1 MATMKSISRGSGQ
14 SAIASAAY
22 RAGEKLQDARYG
34 KVQDYSKKEGVLSKK
49 IIFPSA
55 LKNQTSIDRNSLW
68 NKAEE
73 AEKRKDSRVAREW
86 IVNLPHELNEQ
97 QRQQIAHEFSQKLA
111 DKYNVIADCCIHQP
125 SDKEV
130 ARGADPRNF
139 HAHIMLT
146 TRQVHLTADG
156 NIVLGEKAAIE
167 LSDKKRKSLGLEHV
181 SDEIVELRQLW
192 EQTANTKLAEIGCEL
207 IDSRSYKER
216 GLDIE
221 PQIKM
226 GKNATQL
233 KRRTGKD
240 TPVHE
245 INTLIKERN
254 AAASMVQEL
263 KLERERYEAFENK
276 FYATIG
282 PVIGQLESKRQHQ
295 VQQEKLRLEREQ
307 QEEEQRYQAQLE
319 RDRQEKQRKA
329 DEQRIAEFNKQTERA
344 DTAIARSKQRITA
357 TKRTTDET
365 EQDLEGA
372 IPDPKRYFNG
382 LSQLRLLCEQ
392 IKSKFDDTE
401 QTIDRSS
408 RLVNG
413 TERLISETKQTIA
426 ATNQDI
432 EKLTQARKE
441 HERQEKQRKADEQQ
455 RIAEFN
461 RQTERADTAIARSKQ
476 RIDEQQSEI
485 KRAAEL
491 IERATR
497 IIKQVKELDFKDI
510 GRKFLEHAVAA
521 TEAPKNEYKD
531 YQLAA
536 NELLKVYKPLSG
548 DEAKRRF
555 EASYYNDETQLVMPT
570 SRQNTPLFSV
580 YSCGLIS
587 VNTYE
592 RRDLD
597 KIYRKRT
604 YFELADIA
612 EVRFHGSELSFK
624 KIDVDLNIESFNK
637 YGVQTAFE
645 ESKRCKLNLLPPAE
659 LEPQPSQTNQPRT
672 GSSNERTNSRDD
684 GPSFGF

>member
-1 MATMKSISRGSGQ
+1 MAIFMATMKSISRGSGQ

-34 KVQDYSKKEGVLSKK
+34 KVQDYSKKEGVLSKE

-167 LSDKKRKSLGLEHV
+167 LSDKKRKSLGLERV

-254 AAASMVQEL
+254 AVALMVKQQEL
-263 KLERERYEAFENK
+263 EHERHEAFENQ

-344 DTAIARSKQRITA
+344 DTAIARSKQRI
-357 TKRTTDET
+357 
-365 EQDLEGA
+365 
-372 IPDPKRYFNG
+372 
-382 LSQLRLLCEQ
+382 
-392 IKSKFDDTE
+392 
-401 QTIDRSS
+401 
-408 RLVNG
+408 
-413 TERLISETKQTIA
+413 
-426 ATNQDI
+426 
-432 EKLTQARKE
+432 
-441 HERQEKQRKADEQQ
+441 
-455 RIAEFN
+455 
-461 RQTERADTAIARSKQ
+461 
-476 RIDEQQSEI
+476 DEQQSEI

-497 IIKQVKELDFKDI
+497 LIKQVKELDFKDI

-548 DEAKRRF
+548 DEVKRRF
-555 EASYYNDETQLVMPT
+555 EANYYNNETQLVMPT

-592 RRDLD
+592 LRDLT
-597 KIYRKRT
+597 KTYCKRT

-637 YGVQTAFE
+637 HGVQTAFE

-659 LEPQPSQTNQPRT
+659 LRPQPSQPNRPRT
-672 GSSNERTNSRDD
+672 DRSNERINSQDD

>member
-1 MATMKSISRGSGQ
+1 MAIFMATMKSISRGSGQ

-97 QRQQIAHEFSQKLA
+97 QRQQLAHEFSQKLA

-167 LSDKKRKSLGLEHV
+167 LSDKKRKSLGLERV

-344 DTAIARSKQRITA
+344 DTAIARSKQRIV
-357 TKRTTDET
+357 K
-365 EQDLEGA
+365 
-372 IPDPKRYFNG
+372 
-382 LSQLRLLCEQ
+382 
-392 IKSKFDDTE
+392 
-401 QTIDRSS
+401 
-408 RLVNG
+408 
-413 TERLISETKQTIA
+413 
-426 ATNQDI
+426 
-432 EKLTQARKE
+432 
-441 HERQEKQRKADEQQ
+441 
-455 RIAEFN
+455 
-461 RQTERADTAIARSKQ
+461 
-476 RIDEQQSEI
+476 QQSEI

-497 IIKQVKELDFKDI
+497 LIKQVKELDFKDI

-548 DEAKRRF
+548 DEVKRRF
-555 EASYYNDETQLVMPT
+555 EANYYNNETQLVMPT

-592 RRDLD
+592 LRDLT
-597 KIYRKRT
+597 KTYCKRT

-637 YGVQTAFE
+637 HGVQTAFE

-659 LEPQPSQTNQPRT
+659 LKPQPSQPNRPRT
-672 GSSNERTNSRDD
+672 DRSNERINSQDD

>member
-1 MATMKSISRGSGQ
+1 MAIFMATMKSISRGSGQ

-34 KVQDYSKKEGVLSKK
+34 KVQDYSKKEGVLSKE
-49 IIFPSA
+49 IILPSA

-97 QRQQIAHEFSQKLA
+97 QRQQLAHEFSQKLA

-167 LSDKKRKSLGLEHV
+167 LSDKKRKSLGLERV

-263 KLERERYEAFENK
+263 KLERER
-276 FYATIG
+276 
-282 PVIGQLESKRQHQ
+282 
-295 VQQEKLRLEREQ
+295 
-307 QEEEQRYQAQLE
+307 
-319 RDRQEKQRKA
+319 QEKQRKA
-329 DEQRIAEFNKQTERA
+329 DEQQRIAEFNKQTERA

-441 HERQEKQRKADEQQ
+441 QERQEKQRKADEQQ

-461 RQTERADTAIARSKQ
+461 KQTERADTAIARSKQ

-497 IIKQVKELDFKDI
+497 LIKQVKELDFKDI

-521 TEAPKNEYKD
+521 TEAPKNEYRD

-548 DEAKRRF
+548 DEVKRRF
-555 EASYYNDETQLVMPT
+555 EASYYNNETQLVMPT

-592 RRDLD
+592 LRDLT
-597 KIYRKRT
+597 KTYCKRT

-637 YGVQTAFE
+637 HGVQTAFE

-659 LEPQPSQTNQPRT
+659 LKPQPSQPNRPRT
-672 GSSNERTNSRDD
+672 DRSNERINSQDD

>member
-1 MATMKSISRGSGQ
+1 MAIFMATMKSISRGSGQ

-86 IVNLPHELNEQ
+86 IVNLPHELNEK
-97 QRQQIAHEFSQKLA
+97 QREQLAHEFSQKLA
-111 DKYNVIADCCIHQP
+111 DKYNIIADCCIHRP
-125 SDKEV
+125 SDAEV

-146 TRQVHLTADG
+146 TRQVQLSADG
-156 NIVLGEKAAIE
+156 NIVLGEKATIE
-167 LSDKKRKSLGLEHV
+167 LSDKKRKSLGLERV

-263 KLERERYEAFENK
+263 KLERERYEAFENQ

-295 VQQEKLRLEREQ
+295 VQLEKLRLEREQ

-372 IPDPKRYFNG
+372 IPNPKRYLNG
-382 LSQLRLLCEQ
+382 LSKLRSLYER
-392 IKSKFDDTE
+392 IKSNVDHTK
-401 QTIDRSS
+401 QTITRSN
-408 RLVNG
+408 RLVNS
-413 TERLISETKQTIA
+413 TERLISETQQTIN
-426 ATNQDI
+426 ATSKDI
-432 EKLTQARKE
+432 EKLKQLRLE
-441 HERQEKQRKADEQQ
+441 QERQRQEQLRLEQ
-455 RIAEFN
+455 ERIAELN
-461 RQTERADTAIARSKQ
+461 KQTERAEKLDFNDIARKFM
-476 RIDEQQSEI
+476 DH
-485 KRAAEL
+485 AA
-491 IERATR
+491 
-497 IIKQVKELDFKDI
+497 
-510 GRKFLEHAVAA
+510 AA
-521 TEAPKNEYKD
+521 MKAPENVYKD

-548 DEAKRRF
+548 DEVKRRF
-555 EASYYNDETQLVMPT
+555 EANYYNNETQLVMPT

>member
-1 MATMKSISRGSGQ
+1 MAIFMATMKSISRGSGQ

-34 KVQDYSKKEGVLSKK
+34 KLQDYSKKEGVLSKE

-97 QRQQIAHEFSQKLA
+97 QRQQLAHEFSQKLA

-167 LSDKKRKSLGLEHV
+167 LSDKKRKSLGLERV

-254 AAASMVQEL
+254 AVALMVKQQEL
-263 KLERERYEAFENK
+263 EHERHEAFENQ

-295 VQQEKLRLEREQ
+295 VQLEKLRLEREQ

-344 DTAIARSKQRITA
+344 DTAIARSKQRI
-357 TKRTTDET
+357 
-365 EQDLEGA
+365 
-372 IPDPKRYFNG
+372 
-382 LSQLRLLCEQ
+382 
-392 IKSKFDDTE
+392 
-401 QTIDRSS
+401 
-408 RLVNG
+408 
-413 TERLISETKQTIA
+413 
-426 ATNQDI
+426 
-432 EKLTQARKE
+432 
-441 HERQEKQRKADEQQ
+441 
-455 RIAEFN
+455 
-461 RQTERADTAIARSKQ
+461 
-476 RIDEQQSEI
+476 DEQQSEI

-491 IERATR
+491 IERAAR
-497 IIKQVKELDFKDI
+497 LIKQVKELDYRDI

-548 DEAKRRF
+548 DEVKRRF
-555 EASYYNDETQLVMPT
+555 EANYYNNETQLVMPT

-592 RRDLD
+592 LRDLT
-597 KIYRKRT
+597 KTYCKRT

-612 EVRFHGSELSFK
+612 EVKFHGSELSFK
-624 KIDVDLNIESFNK
+624 KIDVDLNIGSLDKN
-637 YGVQTAFE
+637 GVRTAFE
-645 ESKRCKLNLLPPAE
+645 ASERYKLNPLSPAE
-659 LEPQPSQTNQPRT
+659 LKPQPSQPNRPRT
-672 GSSNERTNSRDD
+672 DRSNERINSQDD

>member
-1 MATMKSISRGSGQ
+1 
-14 SAIASAAY
+14 
-22 RAGEKLQDARYG
+22 
-34 KVQDYSKKEGVLSKK
+34 
-49 IIFPSA
+49 
-55 LKNQTSIDRNSLW
+55 
-68 NKAEE
+68 
-73 AEKRKDSRVAREW
+73 
-86 IVNLPHELNEQ
+86 
-97 QRQQIAHEFSQKLA
+97 
-111 DKYNVIADCCIHQP
+111 
-125 SDKEV
+125 
-130 ARGADPRNF
+130 
-139 HAHIMLT
+139 
-146 TRQVHLTADG
+146 
-156 NIVLGEKAAIE
+156 
-167 LSDKKRKSLGLEHV
+167 
-181 SDEIVELRQLW
+181 
-192 EQTANTKLAEIGCEL
+192 
-207 IDSRSYKER
+207 
-216 GLDIE
+216 
-221 PQIKM
+221 M

-263 KLERERYEAFENK
+263 KLERER
-276 FYATIG
+276 
-282 PVIGQLESKRQHQ
+282 
-295 VQQEKLRLEREQ
+295 
-307 QEEEQRYQAQLE
+307 
-319 RDRQEKQRKA
+319 QEKQRKA
-329 DEQRIAEFNKQTERA
+329 DEQQRIAEFNKQTERA

-401 QTIDRSS
+401 QTI
-408 RLVNG
+408 
-413 TERLISETKQTIA
+413 A

-441 HERQEKQRKADEQQ
+441 QERQEKQRKADEQQ

-461 RQTERADTAIARSKQ
+461 KQTERADTAIARSKQ
-476 RIDEQQSEI
+476 RIVKQQSEI
-485 KRAAEL
+485 NRAAEL

-497 IIKQVKELDFKDI
+497 LIKQVKELDFKDI

-548 DEAKRRF
+548 DEVKRRF
-555 EASYYNDETQLVMPT
+555 EANYYNNETQLVMPT

-592 RRDLD
+592 LRDLT
-597 KIYRKRT
+597 KTYCKRT

-637 YGVQTAFE
+637 HGVQTAFE

-659 LEPQPSQTNQPRT
+659 LKPQPSQPNRPRT
-672 GSSNERTNSRDD
+672 DRSNERINSQDD

>member
-34 KVQDYSKKEGVLSKK
+34 KVQDYSKKEGVLSKE

-86 IVNLPHELNEQ
+86 IVNLPHELNEK
-97 QRQQIAHEFSQKLA
+97 QREQLAHEFSQKLA
-111 DKYNVIADCCIHQP
+111 DKYNIIADCCIHQP

-167 LSDKKRKSLGLEHV
+167 LSDKKRKSLGLERV

-263 KLERERYEAFENK
+263 KLERERQEQE
-276 FYATIG
+276 
-282 PVIGQLESKRQHQ
+282 RQ
-295 VQQEKLRLEREQ
+295 QQLRLE
-307 QEEEQRYQAQLE
+307 EE
-319 RDRQEKQRKA
+319 RQEKQRKA
-329 DEQRIAEFNKQTERA
+329 DEQQRIAEFNKQTERA

-441 HERQEKQRKADEQQ
+441 QERQEKQRKADEQQ

-461 RQTERADTAIARSKQ
+461 KQTERADTAIARSKQ

-491 IERATR
+491 IERAAR
-497 IIKQVKELDFKDI
+497 LIKQVKELDYRDI

-521 TEAPKNEYKD
+521 TEAPKNEYRD

-548 DEAKRRF
+548 DEVKRRF
-555 EASYYNDETQLVMPT
+555 EASHYNNETQLVMPT

-592 RRDLD
+592 LRDLT
-597 KIYRKRT
+597 KTYCKRT

-612 EVRFHGSELSFK
+612 EVKFHGSELSFK

-637 YGVQTAFE
+637 HGVQTAFE
-645 ESKRCKLNLLPPAE
+645 ASERYKLNPLSPAE
-659 LEPQPSQTNQPRT
+659 LKPQPSQTNRPRT
-672 GSSNERTNSRDD
+672 DRSNERINSQDD

>member
-34 KVQDYSKKEGVLSKK
+34 KVQDYSKKEGVLSKE

-97 QRQQIAHEFSQKLA
+97 QRQQLAHEFSQKLA

-167 LSDKKRKSLGLEHV
+167 LSDKKRKSLGLERV

-254 AAASMVQEL
+254 AVALMVKQQEL
-263 KLERERYEAFENK
+263 EHERHEAFENQ

-344 DTAIARSKQRITA
+344 DTAIARSKQRI
-357 TKRTTDET
+357 
-365 EQDLEGA
+365 
-372 IPDPKRYFNG
+372 
-382 LSQLRLLCEQ
+382 
-392 IKSKFDDTE
+392 
-401 QTIDRSS
+401 
-408 RLVNG
+408 
-413 TERLISETKQTIA
+413 
-426 ATNQDI
+426 
-432 EKLTQARKE
+432 
-441 HERQEKQRKADEQQ
+441 
-455 RIAEFN
+455 
-461 RQTERADTAIARSKQ
+461 
-476 RIDEQQSEI
+476 DEQQSEI

-497 IIKQVKELDFKDI
+497 LIKQVKELDFKDI

-548 DEAKRRF
+548 DEVKRRF
-555 EASYYNDETQLVMPT
+555 EANYYNNETQLVMPT

-592 RRDLD
+592 LRDLT
-597 KIYRKRT
+597 KTYCKRT

-637 YGVQTAFE
+637 HGVQTAFE

-659 LEPQPSQTNQPRT
+659 LKPQPSQPNRPRT
-672 GSSNERTNSRDD
+672 DRSNERINSQDD

>member
-34 KVQDYSKKEGVLSKK
+34 KVQDYSKKEGVLSKE

-97 QRQQIAHEFSQKLA
+97 QRQQLAHEFSQKLA

-167 LSDKKRKSLGLEHV
+167 LSDKKRKSLGLERV

-263 KLERERYEAFENK
+263 KLERER
-276 FYATIG
+276 
-282 PVIGQLESKRQHQ
+282 
-295 VQQEKLRLEREQ
+295 
-307 QEEEQRYQAQLE
+307 
-319 RDRQEKQRKA
+319 QEKQRKA
-329 DEQRIAEFNKQTERA
+329 DEQQRIAEFNKQTERA

-401 QTIDRSS
+401 QKIDRSS

-426 ATNQDI
+426 ATNQNI

-441 HERQEKQRKADEQQ
+441 QERQEKQRKADEQ

-461 RQTERADTAIARSKQ
+461 KQTERADTAIARSKQ

-491 IERATR
+491 IERAAR
-497 IIKQVKELDFKDI
+497 LIKQVKELDYRDI

-548 DEAKRRF
+548 DEVKRRF
-555 EASYYNDETQLVMPT
+555 EANYYNNETQLVMPT

-592 RRDLD
+592 LRDLT
-597 KIYRKRT
+597 KTYCKRT

-637 YGVQTAFE
+637 HGVQTAFE
-645 ESKRCKLNLLPPAE
+645 ESKRCKLNLLPLAE
-659 LEPQPSQTNQPRT
+659 LKPQPSQPNRPRT
-672 GSSNERTNSRDD
+672 DRSNERINSQDD

>member
-34 KVQDYSKKEGVLSKK
+34 KVQDYSKKEGVLSKE

-97 QRQQIAHEFSQKLA
+97 QRQQLAHEFSQKLA

-167 LSDKKRKSLGLEHV
+167 LSDKKRKSLGLERV

-207 IDSRSYKER
+207 INSRSYKER

-263 KLERERYEAFENK
+263 KLERERQEQE
-276 FYATIG
+276 
-282 PVIGQLESKRQHQ
+282 RQ
-295 VQQEKLRLEREQ
+295 QQLRLE
-307 QEEEQRYQAQLE
+307 EE
-319 RDRQEKQRKA
+319 RQEKQRKA
-329 DEQRIAEFNKQTERA
+329 DEQQRIAEFNKQTERA

-441 HERQEKQRKADEQQ
+441 RERQEKQRKADEQ

-461 RQTERADTAIARSKQ
+461 KQTERADTAIARSKQ
-476 RIDEQQSEI
+476 RIVKQQSEI
-485 KRAAEL
+485 NRAAEL

-497 IIKQVKELDFKDI
+497 LIKQVKELDFKDI

-548 DEAKRRF
+548 DEVKRRF

>member
-34 KVQDYSKKEGVLSKK
+34 KVQDYSKKEGVLSKE

-86 IVNLPHELNEQ
+86 IVNLPHELNEK
-97 QRQQIAHEFSQKLA
+97 QREQLAHEFSQKLA
-111 DKYNVIADCCIHQP
+111 DKYNIIADCCIHRP
-125 SDKEV
+125 SDAEV

-146 TRQVHLTADG
+146 TRQVQLSADG
-156 NIVLGEKAAIE
+156 NIVLGEKATIE
-167 LSDKKRKSLGLEHV
+167 LSDKKRKSLGLERV

-207 IDSRSYKER
+207 INSRSYKER

-263 KLERERYEAFENK
+263 KLERERQEQE
-276 FYATIG
+276 
-282 PVIGQLESKRQHQ
+282 RQ
-295 VQQEKLRLEREQ
+295 QQLRLE
-307 QEEEQRYQAQLE
+307 EE
-319 RDRQEKQRKA
+319 RQEKQRKA
-329 DEQRIAEFNKQTERA
+329 DEQQRIAEFNKQTERA

-592 RRDLD
+592 LRDLT
-597 KIYRKRT
+597 KTYCKRT

-637 YGVQTAFE
+637 HGVQTAFE

>member
-34 KVQDYSKKEGVLSKK
+34 KVQDYSKKEGVLSKE

-68 NKAEE
+68 NIAEKAEN
-73 AEKRKDSRVAREW
+73 RKDSRVAREW

-97 QRQQIAHEFSQKLA
+97 QRQQLAHEFSQKLA

-167 LSDKKRKSLGLEHV
+167 LSDKKRKSLGLERV

-263 KLERERYEAFENK
+263 KLERER
-276 FYATIG
+276 
-282 PVIGQLESKRQHQ
+282 
-295 VQQEKLRLEREQ
+295 
-307 QEEEQRYQAQLE
+307 
-319 RDRQEKQRKA
+319 
-329 DEQRIAEFNKQTERA
+329 
-344 DTAIARSKQRITA
+344 
-357 TKRTTDET
+357 
-365 EQDLEGA
+365 
-372 IPDPKRYFNG
+372 
-382 LSQLRLLCEQ
+382 
-392 IKSKFDDTE
+392 
-401 QTIDRSS
+401 
-408 RLVNG
+408 
-413 TERLISETKQTIA
+413 
-426 ATNQDI
+426 
-432 EKLTQARKE
+432 
-441 HERQEKQRKADEQQ
+441 QEKQRKADEQQ

-461 RQTERADTAIARSKQ
+461 KQTERADTAIARSKQ

-491 IERATR
+491 IERAAR
-497 IIKQVKELDFKDI
+497 LIKQVKELDYRDI

-548 DEAKRRF
+548 DEVKRRF
-555 EASYYNDETQLVMPT
+555 EANYYNNETQLVMPT

-592 RRDLD
+592 LRDLT
-597 KIYRKRT
+597 KTYCKRT

-637 YGVQTAFE
+637 HGVQTAFE

-659 LEPQPSQTNQPRT
+659 LKPQPSQPNRPRT
-672 GSSNERTNSRDD
+672 DRSNERINSQDD

>member
-1 MATMKSISRGSGQ
+1 MAIFMATMKSISRGSGQ

-34 KVQDYSKKEGVLSKK
+34 KVQDYSKKEGVLSKE

-97 QRQQIAHEFSQKLA
+97 QRQQLAHEFSQKLA

-167 LSDKKRKSLGLEHV
+167 LSDKKRKSLGLERV

-254 AAASMVQEL
+254 AVALMVKQQEL
-263 KLERERYEAFENK
+263 EHERHEAFENQ

-319 RDRQEKQRKA
+319 RDPQEKQRKA

-344 DTAIARSKQRITA
+344 DTAIARSKQRI
-357 TKRTTDET
+357 
-365 EQDLEGA
+365 
-372 IPDPKRYFNG
+372 
-382 LSQLRLLCEQ
+382 
-392 IKSKFDDTE
+392 
-401 QTIDRSS
+401 
-408 RLVNG
+408 
-413 TERLISETKQTIA
+413 
-426 ATNQDI
+426 
-432 EKLTQARKE
+432 
-441 HERQEKQRKADEQQ
+441 
-455 RIAEFN
+455 
-461 RQTERADTAIARSKQ
+461 
-476 RIDEQQSEI
+476 DEQQSEI

-491 IERATR
+491 IERAAR
-497 IIKQVKELDFKDI
+497 LIKQVKELDYRDI

-548 DEAKRRF
+548 DEVKRRF
-555 EASYYNDETQLVMPT
+555 EANYYNNETQLVMPT

-592 RRDLD
+592 LRDLT
-597 KIYRKRT
+597 KTYCKRT

-637 YGVQTAFE
+637 HGVQTAFE

-659 LEPQPSQTNQPRT
+659 LKPQPSQPNRPRT
-672 GSSNERTNSRDD
+672 DRSNERINSQDD

>member
-1 MATMKSISRGSGQ
+1 MAIFMATMKSISRGSGQ

-34 KVQDYSKKEGVLSKK
+34 KVQDYSKKEGVLSKE

-97 QRQQIAHEFSQKLA
+97 QRQQLAHEFSQKLA

-167 LSDKKRKSLGLEHV
+167 LSDKKRKSLGLERV

-263 KLERERYEAFENK
+263 KLERER
-276 FYATIG
+276 
-282 PVIGQLESKRQHQ
+282 
-295 VQQEKLRLEREQ
+295 
-307 QEEEQRYQAQLE
+307 
-319 RDRQEKQRKA
+319 QEKQRKA
-329 DEQRIAEFNKQTERA
+329 DEQQRIAEFNKQTERA

-441 HERQEKQRKADEQQ
+441 QERQEKQRKADEQQ

-461 RQTERADTAIARSKQ
+461 KQTERADTAIARSKQ
-476 RIDEQQSEI
+476 RIVKQQSEI
-485 KRAAEL
+485 NRAAEL

-497 IIKQVKELDFKDI
+497 LIKQVKELDFKDI

-548 DEAKRRF
+548 DEVKRRF
-555 EASYYNDETQLVMPT
+555 EANYYNNETQLVMPT

-592 RRDLD
+592 LRDLT
-597 KIYRKRT
+597 KTYCKRT

-637 YGVQTAFE
+637 HGVQTAFE

-659 LEPQPSQTNQPRT
+659 LKPQPSQPNRPRT
-672 GSSNERTNSRDD
+672 DRSNERINSQDD

>member
-34 KVQDYSKKEGVLSKK
+34 KVQDYSKKEGVLSKE

-263 KLERERYEAFENK
+263 KLER
-276 FYATIG
+276 
-282 PVIGQLESKRQHQ
+282 
-295 VQQEKLRLEREQ
+295 
-307 QEEEQRYQAQLE
+307 
-319 RDRQEKQRKA
+319 DRQEKQRKA

-413 TERLISETKQTIA
+413 TERLISETKQTFA

>member
-1 MATMKSISRGSGQ
+1 MAIFMATMKSISRGSGQ

-34 KVQDYSKKEGVLSKK
+34 KVQDYSKKEGVLSKE
-49 IIFPSA
+49 IILPSA

-68 NKAEE
+68 NIAEKAEN
-73 AEKRKDSRVAREW
+73 RKDSRVAREW
-86 IVNLPHELNEQ
+86 IVNLPHELNEK
-97 QRQQIAHEFSQKLA
+97 QREQLAHEFSQKLA
-111 DKYNVIADCCIHQP
+111 DKYNIIADCCIHQP

-167 LSDKKRKSLGLEHV
+167 LSDKKRKSLGLERV

-245 INTLIKERN
+245 INALIKERN
-254 AAASMVQEL
+254 AVALMVKQQEL
-263 KLERERYEAFENK
+263 EHERHEAFENQ

-295 VQQEKLRLEREQ
+295 VQLEKLRLEREQ

-329 DEQRIAEFNKQTERA
+329 DEQRITEFNKQTERA

-357 TKRTTDET
+357 TKRKTDGT

-372 IPDPKRYFNG
+372 IPNPKRYLNG
-382 LSQLRLLCEQ
+382 LSKLRSLYER
-392 IKSKFDDTE
+392 IKSNVDHTK
-401 QTIDRSS
+401 QTITRSN
-408 RLVNG
+408 RLVTS
-413 TERLISETKQTIA
+413 TERLISETQQTIN
-426 ATNQDI
+426 ATSKDI
-432 EKLTQARKE
+432 EKLKQLRLE
-441 HERQEKQRKADEQQ
+441 QERQRQEQLRLEQ
-455 RIAEFN
+455 ERIAELN
-461 RQTERADTAIARSKQ
+461 KQTERAEKLDFNDIARKFM
-476 RIDEQQSEI
+476 DH
-485 KRAAEL
+485 AA
-491 IERATR
+491 
-497 IIKQVKELDFKDI
+497 
-510 GRKFLEHAVAA
+510 AA
-521 TEAPKNEYKD
+521 MKAPENVYKD

-536 NELLKVYKPLSG
+536 NELLKVYKPLSA
-548 DEAKRRF
+548 DEAQQRF
-555 EASYYNDETQLVMPT
+555 KACSYNDENQLLRPN
-570 SRQNTPLFSV
+570 SNKNTPLFCI
-580 YSCGLIS
+580 YGCGLIS

-592 RRDLD
+592 LRDLT
-597 KIYRKRT
+597 KTFRNRT
-604 YFELADIA
+604 YFELSDIA
-612 EVRFHGSELSFK
+612 ELRRNGKELHFE
-624 KIDVDLNIESFNK
+624 KIDLDLEIEAINR
-637 YGVQTAFE
+637 YGVSNAFE
-645 ESKRCKLNLLPPAE
+645 ESKRYKLNSLPSNEPK
-659 LEPQPSQTNQPRT
+659 PQPSNEPKPRP
-672 GSSNERTNSRDD
+672 SNEHTNSRDD

>member
-34 KVQDYSKKEGVLSKK
+34 KVQDYSKKEGVLSKE

-86 IVNLPHELNEQ
+86 IVNLPHELNEK
-97 QRQQIAHEFSQKLA
+97 QREQLAHEFSQKLA
-111 DKYNVIADCCIHQP
+111 DKYNIIADCCIHRP
-125 SDKEV
+125 SDAEV

-146 TRQVHLTADG
+146 TRQVQLSADG
-156 NIVLGEKAAIE
+156 NIVLGEKATIE
-167 LSDKKRKSLGLEHV
+167 LSDKKRKSLGLERV

-207 IDSRSYKER
+207 INSRSYKER

-233 KRRTGKD
+233 KRRTGKG

-263 KLERERYEAFENK
+263 KLERERQEQE
-276 FYATIG
+276 
-282 PVIGQLESKRQHQ
+282 RQ
-295 VQQEKLRLEREQ
+295 QQLRLE
-307 QEEEQRYQAQLE
+307 EE
-319 RDRQEKQRKA
+319 RQEKQRKA
-329 DEQRIAEFNKQTERA
+329 DEQQRIAEFNKQTERA

>member
-34 KVQDYSKKEGVLSKK
+34 KVQDYSKKEGVLSKE

-97 QRQQIAHEFSQKLA
+97 QRQQLAHEFSQKLA

-167 LSDKKRKSLGLEHV
+167 LSDKKRKSLGLERV

-263 KLERERYEAFENK
+263 KLERER
-276 FYATIG
+276 
-282 PVIGQLESKRQHQ
+282 
-295 VQQEKLRLEREQ
+295 
-307 QEEEQRYQAQLE
+307 
-319 RDRQEKQRKA
+319 QEKQRKA
-329 DEQRIAEFNKQTERA
+329 DEQQRIAEFNKQTERA

-441 HERQEKQRKADEQQ
+441 QERQEKQRKADEQQ

-461 RQTERADTAIARSKQ
+461 KQTERADTAIARSKQ

-497 IIKQVKELDFKDI
+497 LIKQVKELDFKDI

-521 TEAPKNEYKD
+521 TEAPKNEYRD

-548 DEAKRRF
+548 DEVKRRF
-555 EASYYNDETQLVMPT
+555 EANYYNNETQLVMPT

-592 RRDLD
+592 LRDLT
-597 KIYRKRT
+597 KTYCKRT

-637 YGVQTAFE
+637 HGVQTAFE

-659 LEPQPSQTNQPRT
+659 LKPQPSQPNRPRT
-672 GSSNERTNSRDD
+672 DRSNERINSQDD

>member
-34 KVQDYSKKEGVLSKK
+34 KVQDYSKKEGVLSKE

-167 LSDKKRKSLGLEHV
+167 LSDKKRKSLGLERV

-254 AAASMVQEL
+254 AVALMVKQQEL
-263 KLERERYEAFENK
+263 EHERHEAFENQ

-344 DTAIARSKQRITA
+344 DTAIARSKQRI
-357 TKRTTDET
+357 
-365 EQDLEGA
+365 
-372 IPDPKRYFNG
+372 
-382 LSQLRLLCEQ
+382 
-392 IKSKFDDTE
+392 
-401 QTIDRSS
+401 
-408 RLVNG
+408 
-413 TERLISETKQTIA
+413 
-426 ATNQDI
+426 
-432 EKLTQARKE
+432 
-441 HERQEKQRKADEQQ
+441 
-455 RIAEFN
+455 
-461 RQTERADTAIARSKQ
+461 
-476 RIDEQQSEI
+476 DEQQSEI

-497 IIKQVKELDFKDI
+497 LIKQVKELDFKDI

-548 DEAKRRF
+548 DEVKRRF
-555 EASYYNDETQLVMPT
+555 EANYYNNETQLVMPT

-592 RRDLD
+592 LRDLT
-597 KIYRKRT
+597 KTYCKRT

-637 YGVQTAFE
+637 HGVQTAFE

-659 LEPQPSQTNQPRT
+659 LRPQPSQPNRPRT
-672 GSSNERTNSRDD
+672 DRSNERINSQDD

>member
-97 QRQQIAHEFSQKLA
+97 QRQQLAHEFSQKLA

-167 LSDKKRKSLGLEHV
+167 LSDKKRKSLGLERV

-357 TKRTTDET
+357 TKRTTDGT
-365 EQDLEGA
+365 EQNLEGA
-372 IPDPKRYFNG
+372 IPNPRRYLNG
-382 LSQLRLLCEQ
+382 LSQLRLLYQ
-392 IKSKFDDTE
+392 RIRSNVDDTE
-401 QTIDRSS
+401 QTIDRSN
-408 RLVNG
+408 RLVNS
-413 TERLISETKQTIA
+413 TERLIGETKQTIT
-426 ATNQDI
+426 ATNQNI

-441 HERQEKQRKADEQQ
+441 RDRQEKQRKADEQ

-461 RQTERADTAIARSKQ
+461 KQTERADTAIARSKQ

-491 IERATR
+491 IERAAR
-497 IIKQVKELDFKDI
+497 LIKQVKELDYRDI

-548 DEAKRRF
+548 DEVKRRF
-555 EASYYNDETQLVMPT
+555 EANYYNNETQLVMPT

-592 RRDLD
+592 LRDLT
-597 KIYRKRT
+597 KTYCKRT

-612 EVRFHGSELSFK
+612 DVRFHGSELSFK
-624 KIDVDLNIESFNK
+624 KINVDLNIESLNK
-637 YGVQTAFE
+637 YGLQTAFE
-645 ESKRCKLNLLPPAE
+645 ESKRCKLNPLPPAE
-659 LEPQPSQTNQPRT
+659 LKPQPSQPNRPRT
-672 GSSNERTNSRDD
+672 DRSNERINSQDD

>member
-34 KVQDYSKKEGVLSKK
+34 KVQDYSKKEGVLSKE

-97 QRQQIAHEFSQKLA
+97 QRQQLAHEFSQKLA

-254 AAASMVQEL
+254 AVALMVKQQEL
-263 KLERERYEAFENK
+263 EHERHEAFENQ

-357 TKRTTDET
+357 TKRTTDGT
-365 EQDLEGA
+365 EQNLEGA
-372 IPDPKRYFNG
+372 IPNPRRYLNG
-382 LSQLRLLCEQ
+382 LSQLRLLYQ
-392 IKSKFDDTE
+392 RIRSNVDDTE
-401 QTIDRSS
+401 QTIDRSN
-408 RLVNG
+408 RLVNS
-413 TERLISETKQTIA
+413 TERLIGETKQTIT
-426 ATNQDI
+426 ATNQNI

-441 HERQEKQRKADEQQ
+441 QERQEKQRKADEQ

-461 RQTERADTAIARSKQ
+461 KQTERADTAIARSKQ

-548 DEAKRRF
+548 DEVKRRF
-555 EASYYNDETQLVMPT
+555 EANYYNNETQLVMPT

-592 RRDLD
+592 LRDLT
-597 KIYRKRT
+597 KTYCKRT

-637 YGVQTAFE
+637 HGVQTAFE

-659 LEPQPSQTNQPRT
+659 LKPQPSQPNRPRT
-672 GSSNERTNSRDD
+672 DRSNERINSQDD

>member
-1 MATMKSISRGSGQ
+1 MAIFMATMKSISRGSGQ

-34 KVQDYSKKEGVLSKK
+34 KVQDYSKKEGVLSKE

-55 LKNQTSIDRNSLW
+55 LKNQISIDRNSLW

-97 QRQQIAHEFSQKLA
+97 QRQQLAHEFSQKLA

-146 TRQVHLTADG
+146 TRQVHLTTDG

-167 LSDKKRKSLGLEHV
+167 LSDKKRKSLGLERV

-263 KLERERYEAFENK
+263 KLERER
-276 FYATIG
+276 
-282 PVIGQLESKRQHQ
+282 
-295 VQQEKLRLEREQ
+295 
-307 QEEEQRYQAQLE
+307 
-319 RDRQEKQRKA
+319 QEKQRKA
-329 DEQRIAEFNKQTERA
+329 DEQQRIAEFNKQTERA

-382 LSQLRLLCEQ
+382 LSQLRLLCKQ

-413 TERLISETKQTIA
+413 TERLIGETKQTIA

-441 HERQEKQRKADEQQ
+441 QERQEKQRKADEQQ

-461 RQTERADTAIARSKQ
+461 KQTERADTAIARSKQ
-476 RIDEQQSEI
+476 RIVKQQSEI
-485 KRAAEL
+485 NRAAEL

-497 IIKQVKELDFKDI
+497 LIKQVKELDFKDI

-548 DEAKRRF
+548 DEVKRRF
-555 EASYYNDETQLVMPT
+555 EANYYNNETQLVMPT

-592 RRDLD
+592 LRDLT
-597 KIYRKRT
+597 KTYCKRT

-637 YGVQTAFE
+637 HGVQTAFE

-659 LEPQPSQTNQPRT
+659 LKPQPSQPNRPRT
-672 GSSNERTNSRDD
+672 DRSNERINSQDD

>member
-1 MATMKSISRGSGQ
+1 MAIFMATMKSISRGSGQ

-34 KVQDYSKKEGVLSKK
+34 KVQDYSKKEGVLSKE

-55 LKNQTSIDRNSLW
+55 LKNQISIDRNSLW

-97 QRQQIAHEFSQKLA
+97 QRQQLAHEFSQKLA

-146 TRQVHLTADG
+146 TRQVHLTTDG

-167 LSDKKRKSLGLEHV
+167 LSDKKRKSLGLERV

-254 AAASMVQEL
+254 AVALMVKQQEL
-263 KLERERYEAFENK
+263 LEHESHEAFENQ

-344 DTAIARSKQRITA
+344 DTAIARSKQRI
-357 TKRTTDET
+357 
-365 EQDLEGA
+365 
-372 IPDPKRYFNG
+372 
-382 LSQLRLLCEQ
+382 
-392 IKSKFDDTE
+392 
-401 QTIDRSS
+401 
-408 RLVNG
+408 
-413 TERLISETKQTIA
+413 
-426 ATNQDI
+426 
-432 EKLTQARKE
+432 
-441 HERQEKQRKADEQQ
+441 
-455 RIAEFN
+455 
-461 RQTERADTAIARSKQ
+461 
-476 RIDEQQSEI
+476 DEQQSEI

-491 IERATR
+491 IERAAR
-497 IIKQVKELDFKDI
+497 LIKQVKELDYRDI
-510 GRKFLEHAVAA
+510 GRKFLEHAVSA

-548 DEAKRRF
+548 DEVKRRF
-555 EASYYNDETQLVMPT
+555 EANYYNNETQLVMPT

-592 RRDLD
+592 LRDLT
-597 KIYRKRT
+597 KTYCKRT

-637 YGVQTAFE
+637 HGVQTAFE

-659 LEPQPSQTNQPRT
+659 LKPQPSQPNRPRT
-672 GSSNERTNSRDD
+672 DRSNERINSQDD

>member
-34 KVQDYSKKEGVLSKK
+34 KVQDYSKKEGVLSKE

-97 QRQQIAHEFSQKLA
+97 QRQQLAHEFSQKLA

-263 KLERERYEAFENK
+263 KLERER
-276 FYATIG
+276 
-282 PVIGQLESKRQHQ
+282 
-295 VQQEKLRLEREQ
+295 
-307 QEEEQRYQAQLE
+307 
-319 RDRQEKQRKA
+319 QEKQRKA
-329 DEQRIAEFNKQTERA
+329 DEQQRIAEFNKQTERA

-441 HERQEKQRKADEQQ
+441 QERQEKQRKADEQQ

-461 RQTERADTAIARSKQ
+461 KQTERADTAIARSKQ

-497 IIKQVKELDFKDI
+497 LIKQVKELDFKDI

-521 TEAPKNEYKD
+521 TEAPKNEYRD

-548 DEAKRRF
+548 DEVKRRF
-555 EASYYNDETQLVMPT
+555 EANYYNNETQLVMPT

-592 RRDLD
+592 LRDLT
-597 KIYRKRT
+597 KTYCKRT

-637 YGVQTAFE
+637 HGVQTAFE

-659 LEPQPSQTNQPRT
+659 LKPQPSQPNRPRT
-672 GSSNERTNSRDD
+672 DRSNERINSQDD

>member
-1 MATMKSISRGSGQ
+1 MAIFMATMKSISRGSGQ

-34 KVQDYSKKEGVLSKK
+34 KVQDYSKKEGVLSKE

-97 QRQQIAHEFSQKLA
+97 QRQQLAHEFSQKLA

-167 LSDKKRKSLGLEHV
+167 LSDKKRKSLGLERV

-263 KLERERYEAFENK
+263 KLERER
-276 FYATIG
+276 
-282 PVIGQLESKRQHQ
+282 
-295 VQQEKLRLEREQ
+295 
-307 QEEEQRYQAQLE
+307 
-319 RDRQEKQRKA
+319 QEKQRKA
-329 DEQRIAEFNKQTERA
+329 DEQQRIAEFNKQTERA

-426 ATNQDI
+426 ATNQNI

-441 HERQEKQRKADEQQ
+441 QERQEKQRKADEQ

-461 RQTERADTAIARSKQ
+461 KQTERADTAIARSKQ

-491 IERATR
+491 IERAAR
-497 IIKQVKELDFKDI
+497 LIKQVKELDYRDI

-548 DEAKRRF
+548 DEVKRRF
-555 EASYYNDETQLVMPT
+555 EANYYNNETQLVMPT

-592 RRDLD
+592 LRDLT
-597 KIYRKRT
+597 KTYCKRT

-637 YGVQTAFE
+637 HGVQTAFE

-659 LEPQPSQTNQPRT
+659 LKPQPSQPNRPRT
-672 GSSNERTNSRDD
+672 DRSNERINSQDD

>member
-1 MATMKSISRGSGQ
+1 MAIFMATMKSISRGSGQ

-34 KVQDYSKKEGVLSKK
+34 KVQDYSKKEGVLSKE

-55 LKNQTSIDRNSLW
+55 LKNQISIDRNSLW

-97 QRQQIAHEFSQKLA
+97 QRQQLAHEFSQKLA

-167 LSDKKRKSLGLEHV
+167 LSDKKRKSLGLERV

-263 KLERERYEAFENK
+263 KLERER
-276 FYATIG
+276 
-282 PVIGQLESKRQHQ
+282 
-295 VQQEKLRLEREQ
+295 
-307 QEEEQRYQAQLE
+307 
-319 RDRQEKQRKA
+319 QEKQRKA
-329 DEQRIAEFNKQTERA
+329 DEQQRIAEFNKQTERA

-413 TERLISETKQTIA
+413 TERLIGETKQTIA

-441 HERQEKQRKADEQQ
+441 QERQEKQRKADEQQ

-461 RQTERADTAIARSKQ
+461 KQTERADTAIARSKQ
-476 RIDEQQSEI
+476 RIVKQQSEI
-485 KRAAEL
+485 NRAAEL

-497 IIKQVKELDFKDI
+497 LIKQVKELDFKDI

-548 DEAKRRF
+548 DEVKRRF
-555 EASYYNDETQLVMPT
+555 EANYYNNETQLVMPT

-592 RRDLD
+592 LRDLT
-597 KIYRKRT
+597 KTYCKRT

-624 KIDVDLNIESFNK
+624 KIDVALNIESFNK
-637 YGVQTAFE
+637 HGVQTAFE

-659 LEPQPSQTNQPRT
+659 LKPQPSQPNRPRT
-672 GSSNERTNSRDD
+672 DRSNERINSQDD

>member
-1 MATMKSISRGSGQ
+1 MAIFMATMKSISRGSGQ

-34 KVQDYSKKEGVLSKK
+34 KVQDYSKKEGVLSKE

-167 LSDKKRKSLGLEHV
+167 LSDKKRKSLGLERV

-263 KLERERYEAFENK
+263 KLERER
-276 FYATIG
+276 
-282 PVIGQLESKRQHQ
+282 
-295 VQQEKLRLEREQ
+295 
-307 QEEEQRYQAQLE
+307 
-319 RDRQEKQRKA
+319 QEKQRKA
-329 DEQRIAEFNKQTERA
+329 DEQQRIAEFNKQTERA

>member
-34 KVQDYSKKEGVLSKK
+34 KVQDYSKKEGVLSKE

-97 QRQQIAHEFSQKLA
+97 QRQQLAHEFSQKLA

-167 LSDKKRKSLGLEHV
+167 LSDKKRKSLGLERV

-254 AAASMVQEL
+254 AVALMVKQQEL
-263 KLERERYEAFENK
+263 EHERHEAFENQ

-344 DTAIARSKQRITA
+344 DTAIARSKQRI
-357 TKRTTDET
+357 
-365 EQDLEGA
+365 
-372 IPDPKRYFNG
+372 
-382 LSQLRLLCEQ
+382 
-392 IKSKFDDTE
+392 
-401 QTIDRSS
+401 
-408 RLVNG
+408 
-413 TERLISETKQTIA
+413 
-426 ATNQDI
+426 
-432 EKLTQARKE
+432 
-441 HERQEKQRKADEQQ
+441 
-455 RIAEFN
+455 
-461 RQTERADTAIARSKQ
+461 
-476 RIDEQQSEI
+476 DEQQSEI

-491 IERATR
+491 IERAAR
-497 IIKQVKELDFKDI
+497 LIKQVKELDYRDI

-548 DEAKRRF
+548 DEVKRRF
-555 EASYYNDETQLVMPT
+555 EANYYNNETQLVMPT

-592 RRDLD
+592 LRDLT
-597 KIYRKRT
+597 KTYCKRT

-637 YGVQTAFE
+637 HGVQTAFE

-659 LEPQPSQTNQPRT
+659 LKPQPSQPNQPRT
-672 GSSNERTNSRDD
+672 DRSNERINSQDD

>member
-1 MATMKSISRGSGQ
+1 M
-14 SAIASAAY
+14 
-22 RAGEKLQDARYG
+22 
-34 KVQDYSKKEGVLSKK
+34 LSKE

-55 LKNQTSIDRNSLW
+55 LKNQISIDRNSLW

-97 QRQQIAHEFSQKLA
+97 QRQQLAHEFSQKLA

-167 LSDKKRKSLGLEHV
+167 LSDKKRKSLGLERV

-263 KLERERYEAFENK
+263 KLERER
-276 FYATIG
+276 
-282 PVIGQLESKRQHQ
+282 
-295 VQQEKLRLEREQ
+295 
-307 QEEEQRYQAQLE
+307 
-319 RDRQEKQRKA
+319 QEKQRKA
-329 DEQRIAEFNKQTERA
+329 DEQQRIAEFNKQTERA

-413 TERLISETKQTIA
+413 TERLIGETKQTIA

-441 HERQEKQRKADEQQ
+441 QERQEKQRKADEQQ

-461 RQTERADTAIARSKQ
+461 KQTERADTAIARSKQ
-476 RIDEQQSEI
+476 RIVKQQSEI
-485 KRAAEL
+485 NRAAEL

-497 IIKQVKELDFKDI
+497 LIKQVKELDFKDI

-548 DEAKRRF
+548 DEVKRRF
-555 EASYYNDETQLVMPT
+555 EANYYNNETQLVMPT

-592 RRDLD
+592 LRDLT
-597 KIYRKRT
+597 KTYCKRT

-637 YGVQTAFE
+637 HGVQTAFE

-659 LEPQPSQTNQPRT
+659 LKPQPSQPNRPRT
-672 GSSNERTNSRDD
+672 DRSNERINSQDD

>member
-34 KVQDYSKKEGVLSKK
+34 KVQDYSKKEGVLSKE

-97 QRQQIAHEFSQKLA
+97 QRQQLAHEFSQKLA

-167 LSDKKRKSLGLEHV
+167 LSDKKRKSLGLERV

-263 KLERERYEAFENK
+263 KLERER
-276 FYATIG
+276 
-282 PVIGQLESKRQHQ
+282 
-295 VQQEKLRLEREQ
+295 
-307 QEEEQRYQAQLE
+307 
-319 RDRQEKQRKA
+319 QEKQRKA
-329 DEQRIAEFNKQTERA
+329 DEQQRIAEFNKQTERA

-441 HERQEKQRKADEQQ
+441 QERQEKQRKADEQQ

-461 RQTERADTAIARSKQ
+461 KQTERADTAIARSKQ
-476 RIDEQQSEI
+476 RIVKQQSEI
-485 KRAAEL
+485 NRAAEL

-497 IIKQVKELDFKDI
+497 LIKQVKELDFKDI

-548 DEAKRRF
+548 DEVKRRF
-555 EASYYNDETQLVMPT
+555 EANYYNNETQLVMPT

-592 RRDLD
+592 LRDLT
-597 KIYRKRT
+597 KTYCKRT

-612 EVRFHGSELSFK
+612 DVRFHGSELSFK
-624 KIDVDLNIESFNK
+624 KINVDLNIESLNK
-637 YGVQTAFE
+637 YGLQTAFE
-645 ESKRCKLNLLPPAE
+645 ESKRCKLNPLPPAE
-659 LEPQPSQTNQPRT
+659 LKPQPSQPNRPRT
-672 GSSNERTNSRDD
+672 DRSNERINSQDD

>member
-34 KVQDYSKKEGVLSKK
+34 KVQDYSKKEGVLSKE

-97 QRQQIAHEFSQKLA
+97 QRQQLAHEFSQKLA

-167 LSDKKRKSLGLEHV
+167 LSDKKRKSLGLERV

-263 KLERERYEAFENK
+263 KLERER
-276 FYATIG
+276 
-282 PVIGQLESKRQHQ
+282 
-295 VQQEKLRLEREQ
+295 
-307 QEEEQRYQAQLE
+307 
-319 RDRQEKQRKA
+319 QEKQRKA
-329 DEQRIAEFNKQTERA
+329 DEQQRIAEFNKQTERA

-392 IKSKFDDTE
+392 IKSKFKMGLS
-401 QTIDRSS
+401 IYYPRILWPS
-408 RLVNG
+408 G
-413 TERLISETKQTIA
+413 T
-426 ATNQDI
+426 
-432 EKLTQARKE
+432 
-441 HERQEKQRKADEQQ
+441 
-455 RIAEFN
+455 
-461 RQTERADTAIARSKQ
+461 
-476 RIDEQQSEI
+476 
-485 KRAAEL
+485 
-491 IERATR
+491 
-497 IIKQVKELDFKDI
+497 
-510 GRKFLEHAVAA
+510 
-521 TEAPKNEYKD
+521 
-531 YQLAA
+531 
-536 NELLKVYKPLSG
+536 
-548 DEAKRRF
+548 
-555 EASYYNDETQLVMPT
+555 YNT
-570 SRQNTPLFSV
+570 
-580 YSCGLIS
+580 
-587 VNTYE
+587 
-592 RRDLD
+592 
-597 KIYRKRT
+597 
-604 YFELADIA
+604 
-612 EVRFHGSELSFK
+612 
-624 KIDVDLNIESFNK
+624 
-637 YGVQTAFE
+637 
-645 ESKRCKLNLLPPAE
+645 
-659 LEPQPSQTNQPRT
+659 
-672 GSSNERTNSRDD
+672 
-684 GPSFGF
+684 

>member
-1 MATMKSISRGSGQ
+1 MAIFMATMKSISRGSGQ

-34 KVQDYSKKEGVLSKK
+34 KVQDYSKKEGVLSKE

-97 QRQQIAHEFSQKLA
+97 QRQQLAHEFSQKLA

-167 LSDKKRKSLGLEHV
+167 LSDKKRKSLGLERV

-263 KLERERYEAFENK
+263 KLERER
-276 FYATIG
+276 
-282 PVIGQLESKRQHQ
+282 
-295 VQQEKLRLEREQ
+295 
-307 QEEEQRYQAQLE
+307 
-319 RDRQEKQRKA
+319 QEKQRKA
-329 DEQRIAEFNKQTERA
+329 DEQQRIAEFNKQTERA

-441 HERQEKQRKADEQQ
+441 QERQEKQRKADEQQ

-491 IERATR
+491 IERAAR
-497 IIKQVKELDFKDI
+497 LIKQVKELDYRDI

-521 TEAPKNEYKD
+521 TEAPKNEYRD

-548 DEAKRRF
+548 DEVKRRF
-555 EASYYNDETQLVMPT
+555 EASHYNNETQLVMPT

-592 RRDLD
+592 LRDLT
-597 KIYRKRT
+597 KTYCKRT

-637 YGVQTAFE
+637 HGVQTAFE

-659 LEPQPSQTNQPRT
+659 LKPQPSQPNRPRT
-672 GSSNERTNSRDD
+672 DRSNERINSQDD

>member
-34 KVQDYSKKEGVLSKK
+34 KVQDYSKKEGVLSKE

-86 IVNLPHELNEQ
+86 IVNLPHELNEK
-97 QRQQIAHEFSQKLA
+97 QREQLAHEFSQKLA
-111 DKYNVIADCCIHQP
+111 DKYNIIADCCIHQP

-167 LSDKKRKSLGLEHV
+167 LSDKKRKSLGLERV

-263 KLERERYEAFENK
+263 KLERERQEQE
-276 FYATIG
+276 
-282 PVIGQLESKRQHQ
+282 RQ
-295 VQQEKLRLEREQ
+295 QQLRLE
-307 QEEEQRYQAQLE
+307 EE
-319 RDRQEKQRKA
+319 RQEKQRKA
-329 DEQRIAEFNKQTERA
+329 DEQQRIAEFNKQTERA
-344 DTAIARSKQRITA
+344 NTAIARSKQRITA

-441 HERQEKQRKADEQQ
+441 QERQEKQRKADEQQ

-491 IERATR
+491 IERAAR
-497 IIKQVKELDFKDI
+497 LIKQVKELDYRDI

-548 DEAKRRF
+548 DEVKRRF
-555 EASYYNDETQLVMPT
+555 EASHYNNETQLVMPT

-592 RRDLD
+592 LRDLT
-597 KIYRKRT
+597 KTYCKRT

-637 YGVQTAFE
+637 HGVQTAFE
-645 ESKRCKLNLLPPAE
+645 ASERYKLNPLSPAE
-659 LEPQPSQTNQPRT
+659 LKPQPSQTNRPRT
-672 GSSNERTNSRDD
+672 DRSNERINSQDD

>member
-1 MATMKSISRGSGQ
+1 MAIFMATMKSISRGSGQ

-34 KVQDYSKKEGVLSKK
+34 KVQDYSKKEGVLSKE

-97 QRQQIAHEFSQKLA
+97 QRQQLAHEFSQKLA

-167 LSDKKRKSLGLEHV
+167 LSDKKRKSLGLERV

-263 KLERERYEAFENK
+263 KLERER
-276 FYATIG
+276 
-282 PVIGQLESKRQHQ
+282 
-295 VQQEKLRLEREQ
+295 
-307 QEEEQRYQAQLE
+307 
-319 RDRQEKQRKA
+319 QEKQRKA
-329 DEQRIAEFNKQTERA
+329 DEQQRIAEFNKQTERA

-413 TERLISETKQTIA
+413 TERLIGETKQTIA

-441 HERQEKQRKADEQQ
+441 QERQEKQRKADEQQ

-461 RQTERADTAIARSKQ
+461 KQTERADTAIARSKQ
-476 RIDEQQSEI
+476 RIVKQQSEI
-485 KRAAEL
+485 NRAAEL

-497 IIKQVKELDFKDI
+497 LIKQVKELDFKDI

-548 DEAKRRF
+548 DEVKRRF
-555 EASYYNDETQLVMPT
+555 EANYYNNETQLVMPT

-592 RRDLD
+592 LRDLT
-597 KIYRKRT
+597 KTYCKRT

-637 YGVQTAFE
+637 HGVQTAFE

-659 LEPQPSQTNQPRT
+659 LKPQPSQPNRPRT
-672 GSSNERTNSRDD
+672 DRSNERINSQDD

>member
-34 KVQDYSKKEGVLSKK
+34 KVQDYSKKEGVLSKE

-97 QRQQIAHEFSQKLA
+97 QRQQLAHEFSQKLA

-167 LSDKKRKSLGLEHV
+167 LSDKKRKSLGLERV

-263 KLERERYEAFENK
+263 KLERER
-276 FYATIG
+276 
-282 PVIGQLESKRQHQ
+282 
-295 VQQEKLRLEREQ
+295 
-307 QEEEQRYQAQLE
+307 
-319 RDRQEKQRKA
+319 QEKQRKA
-329 DEQRIAEFNKQTERA
+329 DEQQRIAEFNKQTERA

-441 HERQEKQRKADEQQ
+441 QERQEKQRKADEQQ

-461 RQTERADTAIARSKQ
+461 KQTERADTAIARSKQ
-476 RIDEQQSEI
+476 RIVKQQSEI
-485 KRAAEL
+485 NRAAEL

-497 IIKQVKELDFKDI
+497 LIKQVKELDFKDI

-548 DEAKRRF
+548 DEVKRRF
-555 EASYYNDETQLVMPT
+555 EANYYNNETQLVMPT

-592 RRDLD
+592 LRDLT
-597 KIYRKRT
+597 KTYCKRT

-637 YGVQTAFE
+637 HGVQTAFE

-659 LEPQPSQTNQPRT
+659 LKPQPSQPNRPRT
-672 GSSNERTNSRDD
+672 DRSNERINSQDD

>member
-34 KVQDYSKKEGVLSKK
+34 KVQDYSKKEGVLSKE

-97 QRQQIAHEFSQKLA
+97 QRQQLAHEFSQKLA

-167 LSDKKRKSLGLEHV
+167 LSDKKRKSLGLERV

-254 AAASMVQEL
+254 AVALMVKQQEL
-263 KLERERYEAFENK
+263 EHERHEAFENQ

-295 VQQEKLRLEREQ
+295 VQLEKLCLEREQ

-329 DEQRIAEFNKQTERA
+329 DEQRITEFNK
-344 DTAIARSKQRITA
+344 
-357 TKRTTDET
+357 
-365 EQDLEGA
+365 
-372 IPDPKRYFNG
+372 
-382 LSQLRLLCEQ
+382 
-392 IKSKFDDTE
+392 
-401 QTIDRSS
+401 
-408 RLVNG
+408 
-413 TERLISETKQTIA
+413 
-426 ATNQDI
+426 
-432 EKLTQARKE
+432 
-441 HERQEKQRKADEQQ
+441 
-455 RIAEFN
+455 
-461 RQTERADTAIARSKQ
+461 QTERADTAIARSKQ

-491 IERATR
+491 IERAAR
-497 IIKQVKELDFKDI
+497 LIKQVKELDYRDI

-548 DEAKRRF
+548 DEVKRRF
-555 EASYYNDETQLVMPT
+555 EANYYNNETQLVMPT

-592 RRDLD
+592 LRDLT
-597 KIYRKRT
+597 KTYCKRT

-637 YGVQTAFE
+637 HGVQTAFE

-659 LEPQPSQTNQPRT
+659 LKPQPSQPNRPRT
-672 GSSNERTNSRDD
+672 DRSNERINSQDD

>member
-34 KVQDYSKKEGVLSKK
+34 KVQDYSKKEGVLSKE

-97 QRQQIAHEFSQKLA
+97 QRQQLAHEFSQKLA

-167 LSDKKRKSLGLEHV
+167 LSDKKRKSLGLERV

-254 AAASMVQEL
+254 AVALMVKQQEL
-263 KLERERYEAFENK
+263 EHERHEAFENQ

-319 RDRQEKQRKA
+319 RDPQEKQRKA

-344 DTAIARSKQRITA
+344 DTAIARSKQRI
-357 TKRTTDET
+357 
-365 EQDLEGA
+365 
-372 IPDPKRYFNG
+372 
-382 LSQLRLLCEQ
+382 
-392 IKSKFDDTE
+392 
-401 QTIDRSS
+401 
-408 RLVNG
+408 
-413 TERLISETKQTIA
+413 
-426 ATNQDI
+426 
-432 EKLTQARKE
+432 
-441 HERQEKQRKADEQQ
+441 
-455 RIAEFN
+455 
-461 RQTERADTAIARSKQ
+461 
-476 RIDEQQSEI
+476 DEQQSEI

-491 IERATR
+491 IERAAR
-497 IIKQVKELDFKDI
+497 LIKQVKELDYRDI

-548 DEAKRRF
+548 DEVKRRF
-555 EASYYNDETQLVMPT
+555 EANYYNNETQLVMPT

-592 RRDLD
+592 LRDLT
-597 KIYRKRT
+597 KTYCKRT

-637 YGVQTAFE
+637 HGVQTAFE

-659 LEPQPSQTNQPRT
+659 LKPQPSQPNRPRT
-672 GSSNERTNSRDD
+672 DRSNERINSQDD